1 MVLLMVIAT
10 AAAKAGAAKLGVMT
24 IEEGK
29 KRLFPGDFEKAIEA
43 GILAAR
49 KADDA
54 LPGSQ
59 HLLIK
64 CDDKDT
70 REFLTGVMTDAAV
83 LGELRKPLEN
93 HGTPDQSIVV
103 EAFSRVALSLS
114 IELDTKNRLPGWVG
128 EFLRVYFEKT
138 KAAIAFSVARDRYLA
153 ALVNSCDDVKFVGI
167 DAAVKEK
174 DRSAKLIDIFVVP
187 NVLEEQDSQS
197 DRKLLE
203 QEMPV
208 HLDDEQAELWLE
220 QRKRWGFDRL
230 ANGVTVHELLTPS
243 RRKVVLL
250 GEPGSGKTTLMRY
263 LAIKVARGESDDF
276 GLMADEPWLPVLV
289 YLRDWAKNPE
299 RSLIAQLEDFAKNTL
314 EVELPEGFFQHWLAG
329 RSLVLLDGLDEVI
342 DDATRSRLV
351 DKLECALEEKAHNAV
366 ILTSRPW
373 GYRRASFRTES
384 FPHFELAQFD
394 DDQIESFIQKW
405 YESRNGD
412 PTDAKEMIDN
422 LQESLEMSDR
432 VKQLVR
438 NPLLL
443 TIVVLIHRYQ
453 DVLPKRRHELYDKA
467 VSTLLKSWDRT
478 SKGLREQ
485 QKDFFKTL
493 DIDDDLRRIMSLL
506 AKWVHE
512 QYETKNTEGGT
523 LVREKNLLEQLS
535 LIIQDEVVDI
545 KPHKADE
552 EAKRFVEFI
561 RDRTGLINEYGTKS
575 YGFVHKTF
583 QEYLTA
589 EAIQREG
596 RYEFSTILNSI
607 KIHLHQPHWQEV
619 ILLLVAQQE
628 GKGAAQAI
636 DCILRKGSEYEK
648 YLHRDLLC
656 AAQCLTEDPARL
668 KKADPALVSEILD
681 RLIALAITSSP
692 SVGGH
697 VKNGA
702 GNFLKRLRGTAFQAE
717 ALEKLKAQGERS
729 DLVNFLRYRAYL
741 GEKEEAINELLL
753 LLLLKDSSVYVL
765 WNAVNALVSIGK
777 NDSRVVDEL
786 LLLLKAP
793 KSDAYGIF
801 AHALG
806 QIGKINSKVVDRLLL
821 LLKDSESDVRAGAA
835 SSLGKIG
842 NSDSRVVDELLLL
855 LKDSESDV
863 RGSAAN
869 ALGNIGNS
877 DFRVV
882 DELLLLLKDPESD
895 VRGSAANALGNI
907 GNSDSRV
914 VDELL
919 LLLKN
924 SESNVRG
931 SAANVLG
938 NIGNG
943 DSRVVDELLL
953 LLKDPESNVRG
964 RVVPL
969 SKG

>member
-1 MVLLMVIAT
+1 MVLLIAIAT
-10 AAAKAGAAKLGVMT
+10 AAAKAGAAKLGVIA

-29 KRLFPGDFEKAIEA
+29 KRIFPGDLEKAIEA

-64 CDDKDT
+64 CDDKNT

-93 HGTPDQSIVV
+93 QGAPDQSIVV
-103 EAFSRVALSLS
+103 EAFSRVARSLS
-114 IELDTKNRLPGWVG
+114 IKLDTNNRLPGWVG
-128 EFLRVYFEKT
+128 KFLRVYFEKT
-138 KAAIAFSVARDRYLA
+138 KAAILFSVARDRYLA

-203 QEMPV
+203 QEIPV

-220 QRKRWGFDRL
+220 QQKRWGFDRL

-276 GLMADEPWLPVLV
+276 GLMADEDWLPVLV

-299 RSLIAQLEDFAKNTL
+299 RSLIEQLEDFAKRTL

-373 GYRRASFRTES
+373 GYRRASFKTES
-384 FPHFELAQFD
+384 FSHFELAQFD
-394 DDQIESFIQKW
+394 DDQIVSFIQKW
-405 YESRNGD
+405 YESRNGN
-412 PTDAKEMIDN
+412 PTDSKEMIDN

-523 LVREKNLLEQLS
+523 LIREKILHDQLS
-535 LIIQDEVVDI
+535 LIIQDEVVGI
-545 KPHKADE
+545 KPHKAQE

-589 EAIQREG
+589 EAIQSDG
-596 RYEFSTILNSI
+596 RYEFEKILNSI
-607 KIHLHQPHWQEV
+607 KTHLHQPHWQEV

-636 DCILRKGSEYEK
+636 ECILRKGSEYEK

-681 RLIALAITSSP
+681 RLISLATASSE
-692 SVGGH
+692 SIGGRI
-697 VKNGA
+697 KNRSGHL
-702 GNFLKRLRGTAFQAE
+702 LKRLRGTAFQAE
-717 ALEKLKAQGERS
+717 ALEKLKAQGEKN
-729 DLVNFLRYRAYL
+729 DAVNFLQYRAYL
-741 GEKEEAINELLL
+741 GEKEEIINDLII
-753 LLLLKDSSVYVL
+753 LLKDSKSNVRWGAANVL
-765 WNAVNALVSIGK
+765 GGIGK
-777 NDSRVVDEL
+777 
-786 LLLLKAP
+786 
-793 KSDAYGIF
+793 
-801 AHALG
+801 
-806 QIGKINSKVVDRLLL
+806 
-821 LLKDSESDVRAGAA
+821 
-835 SSLGKIG
+835 
-842 NSDSRVVDELLLL
+842 SDSRVVDELLLL
-855 LKDSESDV
+855 LKDPEFNV
-863 RGSAAN
+863 CWRAAN
-869 ALGNIGNS
+869 ALGNIGKS
-877 DFRVV
+877 DSRVV
-882 DELLLLLKDPESD
+882 VELLLLLKDPESS
-895 VRGSAANALGNI
+895 VRWSAANTLGNI
-907 GNSDSRV
+907 GKSDSRV
-914 VDELL
+914 IDELVF
-919 LLLKN
+919 LLKDPK
-924 SESNVRG
+924 SNIRW
-931 SAANVLG
+931 SAANTLG
-938 NIGNG
+938 NMGKS

-953 LLKDPESNVRG
+953 LLKDPESNVRRG
-964 RVVPL
+964 AANAL
-969 SKG
+969 GSIGKNDSKVIDELLQWIEQQSEDQPIESLIDALWQIVTT

>member
-1 MVLLMVIAT
+1 MVFDLMVIAT
-10 AAAKAGAAKLGVMT
+10 VAAKAGAAKLSVMA

-29 KRLFPGDFEKAIEA
+29 KRIFPGDLEKAIEA
-43 GILAAR
+43 GIIAAR

-70 REFLTGVMTDAAV
+70 REFLTGVVTDASV

-93 HGTPDQSIVV
+93 QGAPDQSIVV
-103 EAFSRVALSLS
+103 EAFSRVAISLS
-114 IELDTKNRLPGWVG
+114 IQLDVKTRLPEWVR

-138 KAAIAFSVARDRYLA
+138 KASIAFSVARDRYLE

-174 DRSAKLIDIFVVP
+174 ERSAKLIDIFVVP
-187 NVLEEQDSQS
+187 NVLEEQNSQS
-197 DRKLLE
+197 ERNLLE

-230 ANGVTVHELLTPS
+230 ANGVTVHELLTAS

-263 LAIKVARGESDDF
+263 LAIKVARGESEDF
-276 GLMADEPWLPVLV
+276 GLAVDENWLPILV

-299 RSLIAQLEDFAKNTL
+299 RSLIEQLEDFAKSTL
-314 EVELPEGFFQHWLAG
+314 EIELPEGFFQHWLAG

-405 YESRNGD
+405 YESRNSN

-453 DVLPKRRHELYDKA
+453 DALPKRRHELYDRA

-523 LVREKNLLEQLS
+523 LIREKNLLEQLS

-589 EAIQREG
+589 EAIQSEG
-596 RYEFSTILNSI
+596 RYKFEKILNSI

-628 GKGAAQAI
+628 GEGAAQAI
-636 DCILRKGSEYEK
+636 ECILRAGSQHEK

-656 AAQCLTEDPARL
+656 AAQCLTEDPERL
-668 KKADPALVSEILD
+668 KRSNPALISEILEQ
-681 RLIALAITSSP
+681 LISLAITSSD
-692 SVGGH
+692 SVGEY
-697 VKNGA
+697 VKNKA
-702 GNFLKRLRGTAFQAE
+702 GHLLKRLRGTAFQTE
-717 ALEKLKAQGERS
+717 ALEKIKAQGEKN
-729 DLVNFLRYRAYL
+729 DVVNFLQYRAYL
-741 GEKEEAINELLL
+741 GERKEAINELFVLLKDPKPDVRGNAASVLGAIGKSDSRVIDEL
-753 LLLLKDSSVYVL
+753 LLLLKDSNFHVFWSAVSVL
-765 WNAVNALVSIGK
+765 KSIGK
-777 NDSRVVDEL
+777 GHSRVVDEL
-786 LLLLKAP
+786 
-793 KSDAYGIF
+793 F
-801 AHALG
+801 F
-806 QIGKINSKVVDRLLL
+806 
-821 LLKDSESDVRAGAA
+821 LLKDSKSDVYGLVAHVLGNI
-835 SSLGKIG
+835 GKI
-842 NSDSRVVDELLLL
+842 DSRVVDELLLL
-855 LKDSESDV
+855 LKDSKSGM
-863 RGSAAN
+863 RRN
-869 ALGNIGNS
+869 AVHLLGTIGKN
-877 DFRVV
+877 DPRVV
-882 DELLLLLKDPESD
+882 DELFLLLKDL
-895 VRGSAANALGNI
+895 AA
-907 GNSDSRV
+907 
-914 VDELL
+914 
-919 LLLKN
+919 
-924 SESNVRG
+924 
-931 SAANVLG
+931 
-938 NIGNG
+938 
-943 DSRVVDELLL
+943 
-953 LLKDPESNVRG
+953 
-964 RVVPL
+964 
-969 SKG
+969 